1 MCAALCKT
9 SIQLNIGAQLD
20 TTKTGCAPIFCE
32 KNHRMFNK
40 LKFLYKEYPQQY
52 WLMITGVVIS
62 TAGGSM
68 IWPFLLIYASAK
80 LNLPLR
86 TVATLISINAGT
98 GLLSSF
104 IAGTLADKV
113 GRKVVMNVS
122 LTMTGIAYFFL
133 LRAETY
139 PQFVGLMIM
148 IGLSN
153 PLYQV
158 GADAMLADMIPAEK
172 RTDAYAIN
180 RIANNAA
187 FALGPAVGGFL
198 ATRSYHLAFYGAA
211 IGFFA
216 YSLLLFFLAHETLN
230 TPGLSRTPLWRRLH
244 SNLFLRNTVLPFKA
258 KPLIEP
264 VETRHSEHFIT
275 PSAEGYGR
283 VFQDKNYLGFVAL
296 TSLGLIAPTMLW
308 ILMPVY
314 AKTNYG
320 LPEALYGW
328 IPTTNALMCVFV
340 QYLVTSIT
348 RRHHTLPVLA
358 VGMLIYAVGAGSV
371 ALMSSFW
378 GFWLSMVILTFG
390 ELTLVPTATKYVAD
404 MAPANLR
411 GRYMS
416 IYWLGW
422 GLART
427 LAPIIGG
434 SLNDNISPRS
444 IWIGGLLIG
453 LSSAFG
459 LFLLNRTPIRR
470 TTHLA
475 EL

>member
-1 MCAALCKT
+1 
-9 SIQLNIGAQLD
+9 
-20 TTKTGCAPIFCE
+20 
-32 KNHRMFNK
+32 MFKK
-40 LKFLYKEYPQQY
+40 LRFLYKEYPPQY

-68 IWPFLLIYASAK
+68 IWPFLLIYASGK
-80 LNLPLR
+80 LHMSLS

-98 GLLSSF
+98 GLFSSF
-104 IAGTLADKV
+104 MAGSLADRI
-113 GRKVVMNVS
+113 GRKVVMNFS
-122 LTMTGIAYFFL
+122 LTVNGLAYFL
-133 LRAETY
+133 LMRAETY

-158 GADAMLADMIPAEK
+158 GADAMLADLIPSEK

-187 FALGPAVGGFL
+187 FALGPAIGGFL
-198 ATRSYHLAFYGAA
+198 ATRSYNLAFYAA
-211 IGFFA
+211 GTGFII
-216 YSLLLFFLAHETLN
+216 YSLLLFFRARETLDKQ
-230 TPGLSRTPLWRRLH
+230 THSRPSSLWRLSPSISLKR
-244 SNLFLRNTVLPFKA
+244 SIAPFK
-258 KPLIEP
+258 PRPMEVINPGE
-264 VETRHSEHFIT
+264 ES
-275 PSAEGYGR
+275 PSQSEGYWR
-283 VFQDKNYLGFVAL
+283 VFQDKNYMAFVAM

-320 LPEALYGW
+320 IPESLYGW

-340 QYLVTSIT
+340 QYFVTGIT
-348 RRHHTLPVLA
+348 RKHRTLPVLSMA
-358 VGMLIYAVGAGSV
+358 MLIYASGTGSV

-378 GFWLSMVILTFG
+378 GFWFSMVILTFG
-390 ELTLVPTATKYVAD
+390 ELTLVPTASKYVAD
-404 MAPANLR
+404 RAPADLR

-427 LAPIIGG
+427 LSPMIGG
-434 SLNDNISPRS
+434 FLNDQITPQA
-444 IWIGGLLIG
+444 IWVGGLFLG
-453 LSSAFG
+453 LTSALG
-459 LFLLNRTPIRR
+459 LFLLNRLSAPQPTPLR
-470 TTHLA
+470 A
-475 EL
+475 A